1 LPHAQY
7 ALEKTDAR
15 SRRSRSSRSDQKGEI
30 MSLELRIASDV
41 DWAPRFNECCGC
53 GHALWSS
60 WWARRVRAALV
71 LVGGLCATLAGGA
84 VMSGVL
90 DSSMPSK
97 PPGRHTL
104 LSLPVAAEGPIS
116 AALGRDESAYHVVNL
131 VGRNPAQHLSA
142 RFRRSTVAITA
153 GSTHFD
159 LGFDGFG
166 RAGAI
171 SPLGASSPRAS
182 DNRVSYAYGLVTEW
196 WANGP
201 LGLEQGFDVAR
212 RPAGSGPLTFS
223 LAVPGKARLDRNTL
237 LLPGGLQY
245 AGLLASDAHGRMLH
259 ASLELHAG
267 HLQIQVDDRAA
278 EYPVRVDPY
287 LQQTELTAS
296 DGAADDE
303 FGLSVAVSG
312 DTAVVGAPGHQ
323 VGANPGQ
330 GAAYVF
336 VRPAAG
342 WAHAVQTAE
351 LTASDGAAGDL
362 LGNAVA
368 ISDDTIV
375 AGSFHTVGA
384 NIGQGAAYVFTKPTT
399 GWANATQTAEL
410 TASDGAPNDLLSSIA
425 VGISGD
431 TVVAGSEN
439 RTVATSGGQT
449 NFEQG
454 AVYVFVR
461 PRTGW
466 TNATQTAELTAS
478 DGAAQDFLGGAVAVS
493 GDTVVAGAAGHSD
506 GTNARQGAAY
516 VFVQPSTGWA
526 TAAQTAELTASDG
539 APRDDLGDAVA
550 ISGDTIVA
558 GAPEHQVGLDHQG
571 AAYVYTRPFFGWQ
584 NRTQTAEL
592 TASDGAT
599 GDLFGATVAASG
611 DLISATAVAHTVGDH
626 AAQGA
631 AYVFRRPGTGWVD
644 TTQAAE
650 LTASDGAPGDV
661 LGVGISASGTT
672 VTGGA
677 PFHTVGSQARQGA
690 AYVFGPP
697 PTITL
702 SAPANG
708 ATYTQG
714 QTVAASYSCGPP
726 PGTTITRCAGPVAD
740 GSAIDTTTL
749 GQHTFTATAT
759 DADGITATQTATYS
773 VAPPPATKPP
783 GRATGRRHASPSPL
797 ITALRQSA
805 AFWREDSARRLT
817 RFAKKV
823 PVGTTFSFH
832 INQQAHIKL
841 AFRKQ
846 TNGRDVRG
854 RCVAQTA
861 NNEHESR
868 CTRMVDAGTLRLSAQ
883 PGAHKIHFDGRVSRT
898 RKLKPGRYA
907 LTIVATNSA
916 GHPSNPRTLKFT
928 IVRPAVDPRS
938 LP

>member
-1 LPHAQY
+1 
-7 ALEKTDAR
+7 
-15 SRRSRSSRSDQKGEI
+15 

-41 DWAPRFNECCGC
+41 DWAPRSTERWGC
-53 GHALWSS
+53 AHALWS
-60 WWARRVRAALV
+60 WCRARRVRAALV
-71 LVGGLCATLAGGA
+71 LLGGLCATLACVGA
-84 VMSGVL
+84 ISGVL
-90 DSSMPSK
+90 ESSKSSQAPE
-97 PPGRHTL
+97 RHAL
-104 LSLPVAAEGPIS
+104 LSLPVAAQSPIS
-116 AALGRDESAYHVVNL
+116 AALGRDESAYHVVDL
-131 VGRNPAQHLSA
+131 VGRNPAQRLSA

-159 LGFDGFG
+159 VGFDGFG
-166 RAGAI
+166 RAGAV
-171 SPLGASSPRAS
+171 SPLRAISPRATS
-182 DNRVSYAYGLVTEW
+182 NRVSYAYGLVTEW

-201 LGLEQGFDVAR
+201 LGLEQGFDVPR
-212 RPAGSGPLTFS
+212 RPAGSGRLTFS
-223 LAVPGKARLDRNTL
+223 LTVPGKARLDRTAL

-245 AGLLASDAHGRMLH
+245 AGLHASDARGRILH
-259 ASLELHAG
+259 ASLALHGG
-267 HLQIQVDDRAA
+267 HLQIRVDDRGA

-287 LQQTELTAS
+287 VQQAELTSS

-303 FGLSVAVSG
+303 FGGTVAVSG
-312 DTAVVGAPGHQ
+312 DTAVVGAPGHK
-323 VGANPGQ
+323 VGANAGQ

-351 LTASDGAAGDL
+351 LTASDGARGDL

-368 ISDDTIV
+368 ISDNTIV

-384 NIGQGAAYVFTKPTT
+384 NIGQGAVYVFTKPAT

-410 TASDGAPNDLLSSIA
+410 TASDGAPNDLLASIA
-425 VGISGD
+425 VAISGD

-439 RTVATSGGQT
+439 RSVATSGGDT

-466 TNATQTAELTAS
+466 RNATQTAELTAS

-493 GDTVVAGAAGHSD
+493 GDTIVAGASGHSD

-516 VFVQPSTGWA
+516 VFVEPSTGWA
-526 TAAQTAELTASDG
+526 TTAQTAELTASDG
-539 APRDDLGDAVA
+539 APQDGLGDAVA

-558 GAPEHQVGLDHQG
+558 GTPQHQVGLDHQG

-611 DLISATAVAHTVGDH
+611 DLISASAVAHTVGDH
-626 AAQGA
+626 PAQGA
-631 AYVFRRPGTGWVD
+631 AYVFPRPDTGWAD
-644 TTQAAE
+644 STQAAE
-650 LTASDGAPGDV
+650 LTASDGAAGDV
-661 LGVGISASGTT
+661 LGAGITASGTT
-672 VTGGA
+672 VTVGA
-677 PFHTVGSQARQGA
+677 PFHTVGSQSLEGV

-702 SAPANG
+702 STPANG
-708 ATYTQG
+708 ATFSQG
-714 QTVAASYSCGPP
+714 QTVAASYSCSPP
-726 PGTTITRCAGPVAD
+726 AATTITSCAGTVAD
-740 GSAIDTTTL
+740 GAAIDTTTL

-759 DADGITATQTATYS
+759 DTDGIAATQTATYS
-773 VAPPPATKPP
+773 VTPPPAGTRPP
-783 GRATGRRHASPSPL
+783 GLATRRRHATPPPL
-797 ITALRQSA
+797 ITAVRQSA
-805 AFWREDSARRLT
+805 AVWREHSTPRST
-817 RFAKKV
+817 SFAKKV

-832 INQQAHIKL
+832 IDQQAHIRL
-841 AFRKQ
+841 TFGKQ
-846 TNGRDVRG
+846 TNGRDVRS
-854 RCVAQTA
+854 RCVAQTT
-861 NNEHESR
+861 NNEHESHCMR
-868 CTRMVDAGTLRLSAQ
+868 TVVAGTLRLSVH
-883 PGAHKIHFDGRVSRT
+883 PGAHKLHFAGHVSRT

-907 LTIVATNSA
+907 LTIVATNST
-916 GHPSNPRTLKFT
+916 GHHSKPRTLNFT
-928 IVRPAVDPRS
+928 IVQSAVNPTS

>member
-1 LPHAQY
+1 
-7 ALEKTDAR
+7 
-15 SRRSRSSRSDQKGEI
+15 
-30 MSLELRIASDV
+30 MSLEVRIASHV
-41 DWAPRFNECCGC
+41 DWAPRFNDRPECA
-53 GHALWSS
+53 HALWS
-60 WWARRVRAALV
+60 WCCARSVRAALV
-71 LVGGLCATLAGGA
+71 LLGGSCATLAYVA
-84 VMSGVL
+84 AMSGAL
-90 DSSMPSK
+90 DSSVSSQSPEHHSLW
-97 PPGRHTL
+97 R
-104 LSLPVAAEGPIS
+104 LPVAAEGPIS
-116 AALGRDESAYHVVNL
+116 AALGRDESAYHVVGL
-131 VGRNPAQHLSA
+131 VGRNPAQRLSA

-159 LGFDGFG
+159 VGFDGFG
-166 RAGAI
+166 RAGAV
-171 SPLGASSPRAS
+171 SPLGAITPRAAS
-182 DNRVSYAYGLVTEW
+182 NRVSYAYGPVTEW

-223 LAVPGKARLDRNTL
+223 LAVSGRARLDRNTL

-245 AGLLASDAHGRMLH
+245 AGLHATDARGRMLH
-259 ASLELHAG
+259 ASLALRAG
-267 HLQIQVDDRAA
+267 HLQIRVDDRDA

-287 LQQTELTAS
+287 VQQAELTSS

-303 FGLSVAVSG
+303 FGGAVAVSG
-312 DTAVVGAPGHQ
+312 DTAVVGAPGHK
-323 VGANPGQ
+323 VGANAGQ

-351 LTASDGAAGDL
+351 LTASDGAPGDL

-375 AGSFHTVGA
+375 AGSFHTVGV
-384 NIGQGAAYVFTKPTT
+384 NIGQGAAYVFTKPAT

-410 TASDGAPNDLLSSIA
+410 TASDGAPNDLLASIA
-425 VGISGD
+425 VAISGD

-439 RTVATSGGQT
+439 RTVATSGGDT

-466 TNATQTAELTAS
+466 RNATQTAELTAS

-493 GDTVVAGAAGHSD
+493 GDTIVAGAPGHSD
-506 GTNARQGAAY
+506 GSNARQGAAY
-516 VFVQPSTGWA
+516 VFVQPLTGWA

-539 APRDDLGDAVA
+539 APQDGLGDAVA

-611 DLISATAVAHTVGDH
+611 DLISASAVAHTVGDH
-626 AAQGA
+626 PAQGA
-631 AYVFRRPGTGWVD
+631 AYVFPRPDTGWAD
-644 TTQAAE
+644 ATQAAE
-650 LTASDGAPGDV
+650 LTASDGAAGDV
-661 LGVGISASGTT
+661 LGAGITASGTT
-672 VTGGA
+672 VTAGA
-677 PFHTVGSQARQGA
+677 PFHTVGSQSLEGV

-702 SAPANG
+702 STPANG
-708 ATYTQG
+708 ANFTQG
-714 QTVAASYSCGPP
+714 QTVAASYSCSPP
-726 PGTTITRCAGPVAD
+726 ADTTITSCAGTVAA
-740 GSAIDTTTL
+740 GAPIDTSTL
-749 GQHTFTATAT
+749 GPHTFTATAT
-759 DADGITATQTATYS
+759 DTDGIAVTQTATYS
-773 VAPPPATKPP
+773 VTPPPSNPP
-783 GRATGRRHASPSPL
+783 RRATRRRHASTPLL
-797 ITALRQSA
+797 ITAVRQSA
-805 AFWREDSARRLT
+805 AVWREHSTPRST
-817 RFAKKV
+817 SFAKKV
-823 PVGTTFSFH
+823 PIGTTFSFH
-832 INQQAHIKL
+832 INQQAHIRL
-841 AFRKQ
+841 TFGKQ
-846 TNGRDVRG
+846 TDGRDVRS
-854 RCVAQTA
+854 RCVTQTP
-861 NNEHESR
+861 NNKHESQCMR
-868 CTRMVDAGTLRLSAQ
+868 TVDAGTLRLSAH
-883 PGAHKIHFDGRVSRT
+883 PGSHMLHFDGRVSRT

-907 LTIVATNSA
+907 LTIVATNST
-916 GHPSNPRTLKFT
+916 GHHSNLRTLKFT
-928 IVRPAVDPRS
+928 IVQSAVDPRS